1 MKLSRKIATG
11 LVAALAFTSASAGVS
26 HAAVTITGS
35 GSTFIKNLF
44 DACGPTWN
52 DTNDA
57 GATVSYS
64 GGGSGAGRTAFTGQ
78 SVNFAGS
85 DSKYTTSAPLM
96 PADGVYVPVIAGPVA
111 IMYKV
116 NGYSGTLKL
125 SALTVAKIFGG
136 AITNWNDALITADNG
151 SAVSAD
157 KAIVVVYRSDSSG
170 TSSGFTSYLNAA
182 AGTYWTK
189 AGSSTFTASL
199 PGGSTSYPTGSQAK
213 SGSDGVTNYV
223 SATDGSIS
231 YAELSYQLEAAAD
244 GVKSAYIKNASG
256 AYIKP
261 TSTSAAAAASA
272 IPAANFDN
280 ATGWV
285 DPDYVSTV
293 ATAYP
298 ITIFSFGIAHK
309 NYSAANDSVK
319 DFLNYSLTTC
329 ASAQASSLGYAQL
342 TSTALSF
349 AKKQIA
355 LVSSVDRPAGAT
367 TTVAPTTTTTTLA
380 PVKGVSVKVGKT
392 ISALTVAKGSKLTI
406 TSTAKATLKV
416 TSGATVCKVVGAT
429 LKGLKKG
436 TCKVLATVKTGAK
449 TATATV
455 TVTVS

>member
-64 GGGSGAGRTAFTGQ
+64 GGGSGAGRTAFTGG
-78 SVNFAGS
+78 SVNFAGTDSTYASS
-85 DSKYTTSAPLM
+85 DTPPSDYT
-96 PADGVYVPVIAGPVA
+96 YVPIIAGPVA
-111 IMYKV
+111 ILYK
-116 NGYSGTLKL
+116 NNSYAGTLKL
-125 SALTVAKIFGG
+125 SASTLAKIFSG
-136 AITNWNDALITADNG
+136 AITNWSDADITADNG
-151 SAVSAD
+151 SALSS
-157 KAIVVVYRSDSSG
+157 KTIVVVYRSDSSG

-182 AGTYWTK
+182 APTVWTK
-189 AGSSTFTASL
+189 AGSSTFTSSAPS
-199 PGGSTSYPTGSQAK
+199 GAPTGSQAK

-223 SATDGSIS
+223 AATDGAIS
-231 YAELSYQLEAAAD
+231 YAELSYQLEASAD
-244 GVKSAYIKNASG
+244 GVKSAYVKNAAG
-256 AYIKP
+256 TAIKP
-261 TSTSAAAAASA
+261 TSVSAAAAASA
-272 IPAANFDN
+272 IPTANFN
-280 ATGWV
+280 ETTGFIN
-285 DPDYVSTV
+285 PDFTTSV

-309 NYSAANDSVK
+309 TYSAANDSVK

-329 ASAQASSLGYAQL
+329 ASAQAPSLGYATL
-342 TSTALSF
+342 TSTALTF
-349 AKKQIA
+349 AKKRLA
-355 LVSSVDRPAGAT
+355 LVSSVDRP
-367 TTVAPTTTTTTLA
+367 VATTTTLA

-392 ISALTVAKGSKLTI
+392 ISAMTVAKGSKLTI
-406 TSTAKATLKV
+406 ATTAKVTLKV
-416 TSGATVCKVVGAT
+416 TSGDKVCKVVGAT

-436 TCKVLATVKTGAK
+436 TCKVLATVKTGTK